1 MTTDRERALRAADAI
16 GLHEDSCPAVQ
27 RPDEECG
34 CAALT
39 TRQRV
44 ADALLA
50 ARIEGELRVMDATC
64 LTPRVPCRK
73 IQKRSDWCDSCT
85 QAAAALTGQGEPPE
99 GE

>member
-1 MTTDRERALRAADAI
+1 MTTDRERALRIVHGVQAI
-16 GLHEDSCPAVQ
+16 ECPRRLATHTICQ
-27 RPDEECG
+27 CEI
-34 CAALT
+34 
-39 TRQRV
+39 V

-50 ARIEGELRVMDATC
+50 ARAEGERRVMDATC